1 MTPRTLR
8 CANFHFYLGIVLL
21 VLGAC
26 TYALLRPQS
35 ESWQAI
41 AAVGG
46 IIITL
51 LWGGSYLALRYTVDA
66 EGITRRTLAG
76 TRRIRWAELTGARLE
91 HKQTPGVEYKGI
103 ILQTPG
109 ATLRLGSDLLDPD
122 DIDALLED
130 IRNAG
135 IPLCAKD
142 AEGCAPEK

>member
-8 CANFHFYLGIVLL
+8 CANFHFYLGVILL
-21 VLGAC
+21 VLAAC
-26 TYALLRPQS
+26 TYALLRPQG
-35 ESWQAI
+35 EPWQDV

-46 IIITL
+46 IIVIL

-76 TRRIRWAELTGARLE
+76 TRRIRWAELTAARLE
-91 HKQTPGVEYKGI
+91 HRQTPGVEYKAI

-109 ATLRLGSDLLDPD
+109 ATLRLGSDLLEPD

-130 IRNAG
+130 MRSAG
-135 IPLCAKD
+135 IPLCAED
-142 AEGCAPEK
+142 AGDPAPEK